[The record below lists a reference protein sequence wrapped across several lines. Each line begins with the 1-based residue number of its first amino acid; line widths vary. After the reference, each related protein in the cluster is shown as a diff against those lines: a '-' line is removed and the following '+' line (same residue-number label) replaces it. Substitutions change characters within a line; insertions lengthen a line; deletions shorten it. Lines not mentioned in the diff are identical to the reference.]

1 MYISHKSNV
10 LQTVHETEWQCR
22 RKAKGLDKSGYWTWL
37 ATITTQDDDGH
48 DVVTY
53 PSEDFTIVECTDEDV
68 QARLNQL
75 GDYQSSSPETG
86 TVYNITWSD
95 SKDTFVMTTDMDG
108 KSVKV
113 VESEEKD
120 EDPESETYGEVTKTH
135 YKMSHFAGD
144 DTARD
149 ARLLA
154 DKWKSIRFKRSRFLA
169 ETDYLAMKD
178 QPDMSNDM
186 QIYRKKLRDLP
197 QDNSDPD
204 NITWPSKPS

>member
-10 LQTVHETEWQCR
+10 IQTVHETEWQCR
-22 RKAKGLDKSGYWTWL
+22 RKAKGLNKSEYWTWL

-48 DVVTY
+48 DVITY

-75 GDYQSSSPETG
+75 GDYQSSSPDTG

-108 KSVKV
+108 KSVKE
-113 VESEEKD
+113 VESVEKD
-120 EDPESETYGEVTKTH
+120 EDPDSETYGEVIKTN
-135 YKMSHFAGD
+135 YKMSHFSGND
-144 DTARD
+144 SDKN

-154 DKWKSIRFKRSRFLA
+154 DKWVKIRRNRDRKLA
-169 ETDYLAMKD
+169 ETDYLALSDSTLASDMKT
-178 QPDMSNDM
+178 
-186 QIYRKKLRDLP
+186 YRQALRDVP
-197 QDNSDPD
+197 ADNADPD
-204 NITWPSKPS
+204 DISWPTKP

>member
-1 MYISHKSNV
+1 MFIAIKD
-10 LQTVHETEWQCR
+10 LKITVIHETEWQCR
-22 RKAKGLDKSGYWTWL
+22 RKVKGQNKSEYWTWL
-37 ATITTQDDDGH
+37 ATITTQDEHGH

-68 QARLNQL
+68 SARLRQL
-75 GDYQSSSPETG
+75 GDYQAEG
-86 TVYNITWSD
+86 VYNITWSD

-113 VESEEKD
+113 VESVEKD
-120 EDPESETYGEVTKTH
+120 EDPKSETYGEVIKTN

-154 DKWKSIRFKRSRFLA
+154 DKWKSIRLKRNRLLA
-169 ETDYLAMKD
+169 ETDYLALSD
-178 QPDMSNDM
+178 QTLSSEMST
-186 QIYRKKLRDLP
+186 YRQNLRDVP
-197 QDNSDPD
+197 TQSNPD
-204 NITWPSKPS
+204 NITWPTKP